1 MLNTILRKWWL
12 ILLQGILMI
21 VLSYFIFD
29 NPAAVLAG
37 ISLWFGIIVI
47 MIGITGIAGWMVTPS
62 SGRETFSLIWS
73 VLTALFGLLML
84 MNMFATMKTLT
95 IIFGIWMMVTG
106 YNLFT
111 SGWPRR
117 QDGWMGWLLV
127 IVGILSALAGIMM
140 ITNIG
145 AGAIGIST
153 LLGFQVLLA
162 GIALVLF
169 AFVKKTVV
177 TKVGERVE
185 EFKSRLG
192 S

>member
-1 MLNTILRKWWL
+1 
-12 ILLQGILMI
+12 MI
-21 VLSYFIFD
+21 ILSYFIFD

-47 MIGITGIAGWMVTPS
+47 MIGLMGIVGWMVTPS
-62 SGRETFSLIWS
+62 NDRETVSLIWS

-95 IIFGIWMMVTG
+95 IIFGIWMLVTG

-117 QDGWMGWLLV
+117 QNGWMGWLLV
-127 IVGILSALAGIMM
+127 IVGTLSAIAGIMM

-145 AGAIGIST
+145 AGAIGVST

-169 AFVKKTVV
+169 AFVKKAVV
-177 TKVGERVE
+177 NKVGERVE

>member
-73 VLTALFGLLML
+73 VLTALFGLLMQ
-84 MNMFATMKTLT
+84 
-95 IIFGIWMMVTG
+95 
-106 YNLFT
+106 
-111 SGWPRR
+111 S
-117 QDGWMGWLLV
+117 
-127 IVGILSALAGIMM
+127 
-140 ITNIG
+140 
-145 AGAIGIST
+145 
-153 LLGFQVLLA
+153 
-162 GIALVLF
+162 
-169 AFVKKTVV
+169 
-177 TKVGERVE
+177 
-185 EFKSRLG
+185 
-192 S
+192 